1 MGFDTVGMIAK
12 LFNFALL
19 AGTLVY
25 FLRTPFATHLSGR
38 SLQIQSDLVKAAA
51 AKASAAEQS
60 AEIDKK
66 MSALPAELD
75 ALRVAG
81 AAEVVAEET
90 RIRQAADAE
99 RARLLEQTRREID
112 VQLKIAERGLVQL
125 TADLAVAVAT
135 ERLRTTITDA
145 DQVRLVDRDL
155 AQVGT
160 TRASR

>member
-38 SLQIQSDLVKAAA
+38 STQIRSDLMKAAA
-51 AKASAAEQS
+51 AKASAAEQL
-60 AEIDKK
+60 ADIDKK

-75 ALRVAG
+75 ALRFAG
-81 AAEVVAEET
+81 AAEVVAEEA
-90 RIRQAADAE
+90 RIRRAADAE

-112 VQLKIAERGLVQL
+112 VQLKIAERKLLQL
-125 TADLAVAVAT
+125 TADLAVAVAA

-145 DQVRLVDRDL
+145 DQVRLVDRYL